1 MRKVYLVCS
10 LLLAVGASMF
20 GLGCDG
26 GKQPDPK
33 KSTGP
38 APTMTGP
45 APKLDVKSADASK
58 TDAPKTDGATDDTK
72 KATTKKVTARKPKP
86 AGAGSTT
93 GGGVEVPTDPV
104 GGTTEK
110 PKPDDKPA
118 DKPDDKPKEAAP
130 EAKPDAK
137 PEDKTETKADE
148 KKPE

>member
-26 GKQPDPK
+26 GKPPEPK

-45 APKLDVKSADASK
+45 APKLDDKSVDASK
-58 TDAPKTDGATDDTK
+58 ADAPKTDGAKDDTK
-72 KATTKKVTARKPKP
+72 KAISKKVTARKPKP

-93 GGGVEVPTDPV
+93 GGGVEVPTDPA

-110 PKPDDKPA
+110 PKPDDKP
-118 DKPDDKPKEAAP
+118 KEATP